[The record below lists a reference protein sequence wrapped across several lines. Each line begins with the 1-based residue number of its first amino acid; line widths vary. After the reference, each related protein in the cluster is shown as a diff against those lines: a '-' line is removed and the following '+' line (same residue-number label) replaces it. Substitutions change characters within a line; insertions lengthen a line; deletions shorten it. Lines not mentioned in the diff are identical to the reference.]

1 MSQGEVKVVR
11 VTSESGVLTG
21 GEIRM
26 KKEKKSD
33 INCPSSVKMSIVG
46 VKNQVSPKQNKRKTG
61 TTNFPATI
69 LEIPPFFVAS
79 IMKIFFSIGSS
90 GKKNGFPSVA
100 GLQLKYDSHSSSAS
114 SIEGNKPKRKLGR

>member
-21 GEIRM
+21 EIKM
-26 KKEKKSD
+26 KKKKKSD

-61 TTNFPATI
+61 TTSFPATI
-69 LEIPPFFVAS
+69 LEIPP
-79 IMKIFFSIGSS
+79 IFCCKYYEDLFLHRKQWQ
-90 GKKNGFPSVA
+90 KKWLSFCCWLA
-100 GLQLKYDSHSSSAS
+100 AE
-114 SIEGNKPKRKLGR
+114 I